1 MKTIANAK
9 ETEWQQMHRLLFF
22 VLVFM
27 MGNAMAQD
35 PVGQVPKWKK
45 WETEADTLMNRQNFE
60 GAIKL
65 YSKAIKSSRLKDK
78 SAYSLLYKRAVCYYS
93 TDQFDASLQDIETF
107 MVEYP
112 KLFQAH
118 LLKAFIYR
126 ETDDKEN
133 QLKALNEALAIQ
145 PGDTG
150 LIKWRSGLYLDDGKY
165 QKVKEDLQYV
175 KSIQDDPEVEMYLGF
190 AYYNLQKVDSA
201 FISLNKAIELE
212 PTYLPAYLYGGS
224 FSLQE
229 SNNELALKYLDVAL
243 KLDPENLNAQ
253 FYKGIALLELDRIDE
268 GCSLL
273 AKAFY
278 AGEDDAGDYLKEKC
292 YTLTK

>member
-1 MKTIANAK
+1 MP
-9 ETEWQQMHRLLFF
+9 RLLII
-22 VLVFM
+22 VLAFCI
-27 MGNAMAQD
+27 GTAMAQD
-35 PVGQVPKWKK
+35 PKWKK
-45 WETEADTLMNRQNFE
+45 WETEADTLMNKQDFE

-65 YSKAIKSSRLKDK
+65 YSKAIKSSKLKDK
-78 SAYSLLYKRAVCYYS
+78 SAYPPVYKRAVCYYS
-93 TDQFDASLQDIETF
+93 IGQFEASLSDIETF

-112 KLFQAH
+112 GLFQAYM
-118 LLKAFIYR
+118 LKAFIYR
-126 ETDDKEN
+126 ETDDIEN
-133 QLKALNEALAIQ
+133 QLNALNEAMALQ
-145 PGDTG
+145 PGDPG
-150 LIKWRSGLYLDDGKY
+150 LIKWRSSIYLEKGEY
-165 QKVKEDLQYV
+165 EKVREDLQYV
-175 KSIQDDPEVEMYLGF
+175 KAIQDDPEVEMYLGF
-190 AYYNLQKVDSA
+190 AYYNLEQVDSA
-201 FISLNKAIELE
+201 FIALNKAIELE

-243 KLDPENLNAQ
+243 RLDPENLNAQ
-253 FYKGIALLELDRIDE
+253 FYKGIALLELDRVEE

>member
-1 MKTIANAK
+1 MPRI
-9 ETEWQQMHRLLFF
+9 LII
-22 VLVFM
+22 VLAFCI
-27 MGNAMAQD
+27 GTAMAQD
-35 PVGQVPKWKK
+35 PKWKK
-45 WETEADTLMNRQNFE
+45 WETEADTLMNKQDFE

-65 YSKAIKSSRLKDK
+65 YSKAIKSSKLKDK
-78 SAYSLLYKRAVCYYS
+78 SAYPPVYKRAVCYYS
-93 TDQFDASLQDIETF
+93 IGQFEASLSDIETF

-112 KLFQAH
+112 GLFQAYM
-118 LLKAFIYR
+118 LKAFIYR
-126 ETDDKEN
+126 ETDDIEN
-133 QLKALNEALAIQ
+133 QLSALNEAMALQ
-145 PGDTG
+145 PGDPG
-150 LIKWRSGLYLDDGKY
+150 LIKWRSSIYLEKGEY
-165 QKVKEDLQYV
+165 EKVREDLQYV
-175 KSIQDDPEVEMYLGF
+175 KAIQDDPEVEMYLGF
-190 AYYNLQKVDSA
+190 AYYNLKQVDSA
-201 FISLNKAIELE
+201 FIALNKAIELE

-243 KLDPENLNAQ
+243 RLDPENLNAQ
-253 FYKGIALLELDRIDE
+253 FYKGIALLELDRVEE

>member
-1 MKTIANAK
+1 
-9 ETEWQQMHRLLFF
+9 MHRLLFIPLI
-22 VLVFM
+22 LVM
-27 MGNAMAQD
+27 VNAMGQD
-35 PVGQVPKWKK
+35 PIGQAPKWKK
-45 WETEADTLMNRQNFE
+45 WEIEADTLMNRQNFE

-65 YSKAIKSSRLKDK
+65 YSKVIKSSQLKDK
-78 SAYSLLYKRAVCYYS
+78 STYSSVYKRAVCYYN
-93 TDQFDASLQDIETF
+93 TAQFEASLHDIETF
-107 MVEYP
+107 MAEYP
-112 KLFQAH
+112 NQFQAH
-118 LLKAFIYR
+118 LLKAFVYR

-145 PGDTG
+145 PGDPG
-150 LIKWRSGLYLDDGKY
+150 LIKWRSGLYMEDGEY
-165 QKVKEDLQYV
+165 QKVKQDLQYV
-175 KSIQDDPEVEMYLGF
+175 KSIQNDPEVEMYLGF
-190 AYYNLQKVDSA
+190 AYYNLQQVDSA
-201 FISLNKAIELE
+201 FISLNKAIELD

-253 FYKGIALLELDRIDE
+253 FYKGVALLELDRINE

-292 YTLTK
+292 YSLSK

>member
-1 MKTIANAK
+1 ML
-9 ETEWQQMHRLLFF
+9 RFLLL
-22 VLVFM
+22 VLVFVT
-27 MGNAMAQD
+27 GTAMAQD
-35 PVGQVPKWKK
+35 PKWKK
-45 WETEADTLMNRQNFE
+45 WEIEADTLMNRQDFE

-65 YSKAIKSSRLKDK
+65 YSKAIKSSKLEDK
-78 SAYSLLYKRAVCYYS
+78 SSYSPVYKRAVCYYS
-93 TDQFDASLQDIETF
+93 IGQIDASLKDIETF

-112 KLFQAH
+112 NLFQGH
-118 LLKAFIYR
+118 MLKAFIYR
-126 ETDDKEN
+126 ETDDTTN
-133 QLKALNEALAIQ
+133 QLNSLNEAMALQ
-145 PGDTG
+145 PGDPG
-150 LIKWRSGLYLDDGKY
+150 LIKWRASLYLEEGEY
-165 QKVKEDLQYV
+165 EKVKEDLQYV
-175 KSIQDDPEVEMYLGF
+175 RAIQNDPEVEMYLGF
-190 AYYNLQKVDSA
+190 AYYNLDQVDSA

-229 SNNELALKYLDVAL
+229 SNNEMALKYLDVAL

-253 FYKGIALLELDRIDE
+253 FYKGIALLELDRVEE

>member
-1 MKTIANAK
+1 MP
-9 ETEWQQMHRLLFF
+9 RFLLL
-22 VLVFM
+22 VLVFVT
-27 MGNAMAQD
+27 GTAMAQD
-35 PVGQVPKWKK
+35 PKWKK
-45 WETEADTLMNRQNFE
+45 WEIEADTLMNRQDFE

-65 YSKAIKSSRLKDK
+65 YSKAIKSSKLEDK
-78 SAYSLLYKRAVCYYS
+78 SSYSPVYKRAVCYYS
-93 TDQFDASLQDIETF
+93 IGQIDASLKDIETF

-112 KLFQAH
+112 NLFQGH
-118 LLKAFIYR
+118 MLKAFIYR
-126 ETDDKEN
+126 ETDDTTN
-133 QLKALNEALAIQ
+133 QLNSLNEAMALQ
-145 PGDTG
+145 PGDPG
-150 LIKWRSGLYLDDGKY
+150 LIKWRASLYLEEGKY
-165 QKVKEDLQYV
+165 EKVKEDLQYV
-175 KSIQDDPEVEMYLGF
+175 RAIQNDPEVEMYLGF
-190 AYYNLQKVDSA
+190 AYYNLDQVDSA

-229 SNNELALKYLDVAL
+229 SNNEMALKYLDVAL

-253 FYKGIALLELDRIDE
+253 FYKGIALLELDRVEE

>member
-1 MKTIANAK
+1 
-9 ETEWQQMHRLLFF
+9 
-22 VLVFM
+22 
-27 MGNAMAQD
+27 MAQD
-35 PVGQVPKWKK
+35 PKWKK
-45 WETEADTLMNRQNFE
+45 WETEADTLMNKQDFE

-65 YSKAIKSSRLKDK
+65 YSKAIKSSKLKDK
-78 SAYSLLYKRAVCYYS
+78 SAYPPVYKRAVCYYS
-93 TDQFDASLQDIETF
+93 IGQFEASLSDIETF

-112 KLFQAH
+112 GLFQAYM
-118 LLKAFIYR
+118 LKAFIYR
-126 ETDDKEN
+126 ETDDIEN
-133 QLKALNEALAIQ
+133 QLSALNEAMALQ
-145 PGDTG
+145 PGDPG
-150 LIKWRSGLYLDDGKY
+150 LIKWRSSIYLEKGEY
-165 QKVKEDLQYV
+165 EKVREDLQYV
-175 KSIQDDPEVEMYLGF
+175 KAIQDDPEVEMYLGF
-190 AYYNLQKVDSA
+190 AYYNLEQVDSA
-201 FISLNKAIELE
+201 FIALNKAIELE

-243 KLDPENLNAQ
+243 RLDPENLNAQ
-253 FYKGIALLELDRIDE
+253 FYKGIALLELDRVEE

>member
-1 MKTIANAK
+1 MP
-9 ETEWQQMHRLLFF
+9 RLLIIVLAFF
-22 VLVFM
+22 I
-27 MGNAMAQD
+27 GTAMAQD
-35 PVGQVPKWKK
+35 PKWKK
-45 WETEADTLMNRQNFE
+45 WETEADTLMNKQDFE

-65 YSKAIKSSRLKDK
+65 YSKAIKSSKLKDK
-78 SAYSLLYKRAVCYYS
+78 SDYPPVYKRAVCYYS
-93 TDQFDASLQDIETF
+93 IGQFEASLKDIESF

-112 KLFQAH
+112 GLFQAH
-118 LLKAFIYR
+118 MLKAFIYR
-126 ETDDKEN
+126 ESNDTEN
-133 QLKALNEALAIQ
+133 QLSSLNEAMALQ
-145 PGDTG
+145 PGDPG
-150 LIKWRSGLYLDDGKY
+150 LIKWRSSIYLEKGEY
-165 QKVKEDLQYV
+165 EKVKEDLQYV
-175 KSIQDDPEVEMYLGF
+175 KAIQDDPEVEMYLGF
-190 AYYNLQKVDSA
+190 AYYNLEEVDSA

-229 SNNELALKYLDVAL
+229 SNNKLALKYLNVAL
-243 KLDPENLNAQ
+243 RLDPENLNAQ
-253 FYKGIALLELDRIDE
+253 FYKGIALLELDQLEE

>member
-1 MKTIANAK
+1 MP
-9 ETEWQQMHRLLFF
+9 RFLLL
-22 VLVFM
+22 VLVFVT
-27 MGNAMAQD
+27 GTAMAQD
-35 PVGQVPKWKK
+35 PKWKK
-45 WETEADTLMNRQNFE
+45 WEIEADTLMNRQDFE

-65 YSKAIKSSRLKDK
+65 YSKAIKSSKLEDK
-78 SAYSLLYKRAVCYYS
+78 SSYSPVYKRAVCYYS
-93 TDQFDASLQDIETF
+93 IGQIDASLKDIETF

-112 KLFQAH
+112 NLFQGH
-118 LLKAFIYR
+118 MLKAFIYR
-126 ETDDKEN
+126 ETDDTAN
-133 QLKALNEALAIQ
+133 QLNSLNEAMALQ
-145 PGDTG
+145 PGDPG
-150 LIKWRSGLYLDDGKY
+150 LIKWRASLYLEEGEY
-165 QKVKEDLQYV
+165 EKVKEDLQYV
-175 KSIQDDPEVEMYLGF
+175 RAIQNDPEVEMYLGF
-190 AYYNLQKVDSA
+190 AYYNLDQVDSA

-229 SNNELALKYLDVAL
+229 SNNEMALKYLDVAL

-253 FYKGIALLELDRIDE
+253 FYKGIALLELDRVEE

>member
-1 MKTIANAK
+1 MP
-9 ETEWQQMHRLLFF
+9 RLLIIVLAFF
-22 VLVFM
+22 I
-27 MGNAMAQD
+27 GTAMAQD
-35 PVGQVPKWKK
+35 PKWKK
-45 WETEADTLMNRQNFE
+45 WETEADTLMNKQDFE

-65 YSKAIKSSRLKDK
+65 YSKAIKSSKLKDK
-78 SAYSLLYKRAVCYYS
+78 SDYPPVYKRAVCYYS
-93 TDQFDASLQDIETF
+93 IGQFEASLKDIESF

-112 KLFQAH
+112 GLFQAH
-118 LLKAFIYR
+118 MLKAFIYR
-126 ETDDKEN
+126 ESNDTEN
-133 QLKALNEALAIQ
+133 QLSSLNEAMALQ
-145 PGDTG
+145 PGDPG
-150 LIKWRSGLYLDDGKY
+150 LIKWRSSIYLEKGEY
-165 QKVKEDLQYV
+165 EKVKEDLQYV
-175 KSIQDDPEVEMYLGF
+175 KAIQDDPEVEMYLGF
-190 AYYNLQKVDSA
+190 AYYNLEEVDSA

-229 SNNELALKYLDVAL
+229 SNNELALKYLNVAL
-243 KLDPENLNAQ
+243 RLDPENLNAQ
-253 FYKGIALLELDRIDE
+253 FYKGIALLELDQLEE

>member
-1 MKTIANAK
+1 MP
-9 ETEWQQMHRLLFF
+9 RLLII
-22 VLVFM
+22 VLAFCI
-27 MGNAMAQD
+27 GTAMAQD
-35 PVGQVPKWKK
+35 PKWKK
-45 WETEADTLMNRQNFE
+45 WETEADTLMNKQDFE

-65 YSKAIKSSRLKDK
+65 YSKAIKSSKLKDK
-78 SAYSLLYKRAVCYYS
+78 SAYPPVYKRAVCYYS
-93 TDQFDASLQDIETF
+93 IGQFEASLSDIETF

-112 KLFQAH
+112 GLFQAYM
-118 LLKAFIYR
+118 LKAFIYR
-126 ETDDKEN
+126 ETDDIEN
-133 QLKALNEALAIQ
+133 QLSALNEAMALQ
-145 PGDTG
+145 PGDPG
-150 LIKWRSGLYLDDGKY
+150 LIKWRSSIYLEKGEY
-165 QKVKEDLQYV
+165 EKVREDLQYV
-175 KSIQDDPEVEMYLGF
+175 KAIQDDPEVEMYLGF
-190 AYYNLQKVDSA
+190 AYYNLEQVDSA
-201 FISLNKAIELE
+201 FIALNKAIELE

-243 KLDPENLNAQ
+243 RLDPENLNAQ
-253 FYKGIALLELDRIDE
+253 FYKGIALLELDRVEE